1 MTKKRIK
8 RTKIWALWSVI
19 VLVGI
24 LAVSGVIYAYTN
36 GSAGQPTTIIENAG
50 DITINNPEQ
59 PMALI
64 DEGEADLGANL
75 FPNPRCVSE
84 DCVYVA
90 AGKFQDATTTIIGFA
105 NYWRMAT
112 TSPNQVVI
120 ENSTDNGFGYT
131 SATSTVE
138 LVNLNITSNATSTYS
153 VVCGAAASR
162 YATSSINILYAIDI
176 ATSTIG
182 NATSTNIGV
191 LTNNIASTTAAS
203 YGLKN
208 TGGID
213 KIYLTPQYPYFTCKA
228 YSDYTNWSNS
238 ADNAFINAA
247 NVFDGTFAVRISKPR

>member
-1 MTKKRIK
+1 MTKRKK
-8 RTKIWALWSVI
+8 FFPLKTWALWSVI
-19 VLVGI
+19 ILEGI
-24 LAVSGVIYAYTN
+24 LAVSGVLYAYTN
-36 GSAGQPTTIIENAG
+36 GGAGQPTTIIENAG

-59 PMALI
+59 PAALI
-64 DEGEADLGANL
+64 DDGEADLGANL

-90 AGKFQDATTTIIGFA
+90 AGKFQDATTTIVGFA

-153 VVCGAAASR
+153 IVCGASASR
-162 YATSSINILYAIDI
+162 YATSSVNILYTLDI

-182 NATSTNIGV
+182 NATST
-191 LTNNIASTTAAS
+191 
-203 YGLKN
+203 
-208 TGGID
+208 
-213 KIYLTPQYPYFTCKA
+213 
-228 YSDYTNWSNS
+228 
-238 ADNAFINAA
+238 
-247 NVFDGTFAVRISKPR
+247 